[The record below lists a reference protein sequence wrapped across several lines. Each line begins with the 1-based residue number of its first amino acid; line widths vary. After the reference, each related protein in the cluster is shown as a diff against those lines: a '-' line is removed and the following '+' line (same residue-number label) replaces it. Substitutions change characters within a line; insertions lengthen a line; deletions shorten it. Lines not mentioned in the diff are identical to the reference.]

1 MVLIYCWL
9 VVLSAFQT
17 IKKSQRKASATT
29 TFRRVTLPTSSSMF
43 SVSSLK
49 DGIQRVIGCTPP
61 PPYEVGLYISFCF
74 NLFCKMCRI
83 VFASTFYVYPY
94 RSNCN
99 HLRFNW
105 QKWKESYY
113 LISMSSEILFLWV
126 CPFKHLKVVTFFR
139 PWVLKQGPWNPWN
152 H

>member
-1 MVLIYCWL
+1 MNMQLPLHRISPVLMVLIYCWL

-61 PPYEVGLYISFCF
+61 PPYEVGLCTYNFGHI
-74 NLFCKMCRI
+74 LFRKMCLI
-83 VFASTFYVYPY
+83 CAFVFIRRCPVYY
-94 RSNCN
+94 WSINSLRSSFLTVLAAWGRRENRKN
-99 HLRFNW
+99 ISLRGGLL
-105 QKWKESYY
+105 KA
-113 LISMSSEILFLWV
+113 FL
-126 CPFKHLKVVTFFR
+126 R
-139 PWVLKQGPWNPWN
+139 
-152 H
+152 